1 VATIRAR
8 LTFGYA
14 LTLAASVAALALAL
28 FLERRGSA
36 IRELDRRLALEAD
49 FAVQFLGQSY
59 QVLGQVVRPVAPGFD
74 FPADTALQPRRTLE
88 AGVAAYLEGVRDY
101 LVVTDRAGAQLY
113 LTETTRLLGYP
124 VIVALLERA
133 HPSSAQTSGTIDA
146 IGSDGP
152 LRWLVRRVP
161 DNGSGIGA
169 VLAAAP
175 TSDVPFGPDELL
187 RSILV
192 TAPLIML
199 GSVVLGY
206 WLASRGLRPLASM
219 TEELEAIT
227 DGRSLHRRLAVAR
240 TRDEVSRLGV
250 TVNGMLARLEQSF
263 ASLRRFTADASHELK
278 TPLMVLRAGV
288 ERALTHPKTPPES
301 FESLDETLDQVNQMT
316 ELVDGL
322 LTLARAD
329 EGRAPLAVEPH
340 DLAALVADAAETA
353 ELLGA
358 ETGVSVRLER
368 PAGPVVLEVDGA
380 RIRQLL
386 LNLVTNAVKYT
397 PAEGRVTIG
406 LTDRGPEV
414 ALTVA
419 DTGVGIAAGDLP
431 HIFDRFWR
439 ADVARSRTGERAGA
453 GLGLAITKWIAEAHG
468 GSIEVQSRPN
478 RGTRFTVTL
487 PRGLPPAAE
496 GGPRQG

>member
-1 VATIRAR
+1 MATIRAR

-14 LTLAASVAALALAL
+14 LTLAASVAVLALAL
-28 FLERRGSA
+28 FLERRTSA

-49 FAVQFLGQSY
+49 YAVQFLGQSY
-59 QVLGQVVRPVAPGFD
+59 QVLGRVVRPVVPAFD
-74 FPADTALQPRRTLE
+74 FPADSALQARRTLE
-88 AGVAAYLEGVRDY
+88 TGVSAYLEGVRDY
-101 LVVTDRAGAQLY
+101 LVVTDRDGEQLY
-113 LTETTRLLGYP
+113 LTESTRGLDYP
-124 VIVALLERA
+124 VILELLARA
-133 HPSSAQTSGTIDA
+133 RPDTPEASGTFDA
-146 IGSDGP
+146 GGP
-152 LRWLVRRVP
+152 TGPMRWLVRRIP
-161 DNGSGIGA
+161 DDGSGIGA

-175 TSDVPFGPDELL
+175 TSDVPFGPSELL
-187 RSILV
+187 RSIMV
-192 TAPLIML
+192 TAPLILL
-199 GSVVLGY
+199 GSMVLGY
-206 WLASRGLRPLASM
+206 LLAGRSLRPLASM

-227 DGRSLHRRLAVAR
+227 DGRSLHRRLAVGH

-301 FESLDETLDQVNQMT
+301 LESLDETLDQVNSMT

-353 ELLGA
+353 EILGA
-358 ETGVSVRLER
+358 ESGVSARLER
-368 PAGPVVLEVDGA
+368 PAEPVVLEVDGS

-397 PAEGRVTIG
+397 PAGGWVTIG
-406 LTDRGPEV
+406 LEDRGHAV
-414 ALTVA
+414 AITVA

-439 ADVARSRTGERAGA
+439 ADVARSRTGDRAGA

-468 GSIEVQSRPN
+468 GSIAVQSRPN

-487 PRGLPPAAE
+487 PRGLPPVAE
-496 GGPRQG
+496 GRPREG